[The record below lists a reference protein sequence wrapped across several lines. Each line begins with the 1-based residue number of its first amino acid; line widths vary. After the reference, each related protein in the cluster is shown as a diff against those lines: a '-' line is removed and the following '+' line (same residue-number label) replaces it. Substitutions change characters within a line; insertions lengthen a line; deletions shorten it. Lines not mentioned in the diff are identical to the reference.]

1 MNSRIYWSYA
11 TRSLLRNGQ
20 RTLLAIFCVAVGVLA
35 IVSLQL
41 VGNSVNNSFTTNLRA
56 LNGGDLSVAT
66 VTAPFTTDDIA
77 YFDQLQSQGVI
88 TGYTKVD
95 NIEGQLRANSK
106 TLRSGLAVFD
116 PTQSHFVAQPIF
128 VSPSNVSFN
137 SLVQGNTVVVT
148 KPVADGLNLRVGDS
162 MLLASSSGR
171 STTVTV
177 GGIVQSSGFYAGTN
191 VYMALDGYS
200 ALPSSSGVPVT
211 FNTVYADV
219 PGHSDANALTAKTQI
234 AHKFPLTNIQT
245 TKDLLKSNE
254 QAVSFIRKF
263 LQIVGLLALLI
274 GGIGIINTMQV
285 LLRRRRTEIAMLKT
299 AGYRRRDLYALFGL
313 EAGLIG
319 LLGGAVGALAG
330 TGVSFAVKT
339 LMQNVFSIQLPRNLD
354 PGTILSGVAVGFVTA
369 LIFGLMPIVQASQIK
384 PISVLR
390 ELPERSG
397 ALTVVVGV
405 FLSLILAALFFALA
419 VVILQ
424 NVTVAIFAV
433 GGAGLFFVLLGLFF
447 GFVVWV
453 ISKAPVPERF
463 PWWYVLILVAGIAIA
478 IAITAAIPALGILVL
493 AMALL
498 GIVVVLLPRNWKT
511 NVKLALRNIG
521 RQKARTVTTLL
532 ALYIGIFAIGLV
544 LILGQN
550 LKSKLNSFV
559 ATQSGPNAAILAGYS
574 DKPAVDAQLAQAKG
588 VQSEIVVTDASLQP
602 VSVNGKDI
610 STFVTPGNASG
621 DGGGGGGSDFRG
633 VVRNLNG
640 AQGYDLS
647 AGKLPDTSQI
657 KLVQGNNDTQM
668 GRYLSAS
675 DAGTNN
681 IMLPQDASAA
691 PLNLKLGDTVT
702 VANRFTKTPITLKII
717 GFYTSSS
724 FTATIEPVLADT
736 SVIDTVTNGKPQY
749 VYLLRLDPK
758 SADSILAKVETAV
771 PGIQTLSLADLLNQI
786 NGLLNN
792 LVVMLVAI
800 ASLAMLAGVIIIA
813 NSVALAMLERR
824 RELGILKAV
833 GHTSR
838 SVLSEVLI
846 ENGIIGFV
854 GALLAMFFVS
864 LATYLISRNVF
875 QSPLG
880 LSIPI
885 VLGIVLA
892 TAVVCMGVAAWVANG
907 ATRVRPLEVLRY
919 E

>member
-1 MNSRIYWSYA
+1 MKFRIYWSYA
-11 TRSLLRNGQ
+11 TRSLARNGQ

-41 VGNSVNNSFTTNLRA
+41 VGNSVNASFTTNLRA
-56 LNGGDLSVAT
+56 LNGGDVSITT
-66 VTAPFTTDDIA
+66 VTAPFSTSDVQ
-77 YFDQLQSQGVI
+77 YFSQLQSQGVI
-88 TGYTKVD
+88 TKYASVD
-95 NIEGQLRANSK
+95 NVEGQLRFNSK
-106 TLRSGLAVFD
+106 SLRAGLAVFD
-116 PTQSHFVAQPIF
+116 PAQFPVVGQPTFI
-128 VSPSNVSFN
+128 SPSGG
-137 SLVQGNTVVVT
+137 SLDAITQGNTVVVT
-148 KPVADGLNLRVGDS
+148 KPVADGLNLRVGDT
-162 MLLASSSGR
+162 MNLASSSGR
-171 STTVTV
+171 TTTVTV
-177 GGIVQSSGFYAGTN
+177 GGIIQSQGFYAGTQ
-191 VYMALDGYS
+191 VFMALDTYS
-200 ALPSSSGVPVT
+200 ALPSSSGIPVT

-219 PGHSDANALTAKTQI
+219 PGHTDAAAQAMKTQV
-234 AHKFPLTNIQT
+234 AAKFPLTNIQT
-245 TKDLLKSNE
+245 TKDLLKSNQ
-254 QAVSFIRKF
+254 QAVSFIRQF

-313 EAGLIG
+313 EAALIG
-319 LLGGAVGALAG
+319 LAGGVVGALAG
-330 TGVSFAVKT
+330 TGISFAVKT

-369 LIFGLMPIVQASQIK
+369 LIFGLMPIVQASQVK
-384 PISVLR
+384 PIGVLR

-397 ALTVVVGV
+397 ALTVV
-405 FLSLILAALFFALA
+405 LSVCLGLILAVLFFALA
-419 VVILQ
+419 ATILG
-424 NVTVAIFAV
+424 NVALAIYAV
-433 GGAGLFFVLLGLFF
+433 GGAGIFFVLLGLFF
-447 GFVVWV
+447 GLVVFV
-453 ISKAPVPERF
+453 ISHAPVLETF
-463 PWWYVLILVAGIAIA
+463 KWWYALLVAAGIAIA
-478 IAITAAIPALGILVL
+478 VLITAAIPALGILVL
-493 AMALL
+493 AVALL
-498 GIVVVLLPRNWKT
+498 GIVVVVMPRGWKT

-559 ATQSGPNAAILAGYS
+559 SSQSGPNAAILAGAS
-574 DKPAVDAQLAQAKG
+574 DKAAVDAQLAQVKG
-588 VQSEIVVTDASLQP
+588 IQSETVVTDAALEP
-602 VSVNGKDI
+602 VSVNGRDI
-610 STFVTPGNASG
+610 TTFVTPGNATGS
-621 DGGGGGGSDFRG
+621 GGGADFRG
-633 VVRNLNG
+633 VTRSLNG
-640 AQGYDLS
+640 AQGFDL
-647 AGKLPDTSQI
+647 AQGKVPDPSQI
-657 KLVQGNNDTQM
+657 KLAQGNNDTQI
-668 GRYLSAS
+668 GRYLNAS

-681 IMLPQDASAA
+681 VMLPVEASQA
-691 PLNLKLGDTVT
+691 PLSLKLGDTVT
-702 VANRFTKTPITLKII
+702 VANRFTKQPVTLTVI
-717 GFYTSSS
+717 GFYTAPS

-736 SVIDTVTNGKPQY
+736 SVINTVTNGKPQY

-758 SADSILAKVETAV
+758 SADSILAKVETSV

-838 SVLSEVLI
+838 SVLGEVLI
-846 ENGIIGFV
+846 ENGIIGFT
-854 GALLAMFFVS
+854 GAVLAMFFVS
-864 LATYLISRNVF
+864 LATFFISKAVF
-875 QSPLG
+875 QTPLS

-885 VLGIVLA
+885 VLGVVAA
-892 TAVVCMGVAAWVANG
+892 TAVVCMVVAGGVASG

>member
-1 MNSRIYWSYA
+1 MKFRIYWSYA
-11 TRSLLRNGQ
+11 TRSLARNGQ

-41 VGNSVNNSFTTNLRA
+41 VGNSVNASFTTNLRA
-56 LNGGDLSVAT
+56 LNGGDVSIAT
-66 VTAPFTTDDIA
+66 VTAPFTTQDVT
-77 YFDQLQSQGVI
+77 YFDQLKSQGVV
-88 TGYTKVD
+88 TNYARVD
-95 NIEGQLRANSK
+95 NIEAQLRANSQS
-106 TLRSGLAVFD
+106 LRSGLAVFD
-116 PTQSHFVAQPIF
+116 PTQFPLVGQPVF
-128 VSPSNVSFN
+128 LAPSNGSL
-137 SLVQGNTVVVT
+137 SALVQGNTVVLT
-148 KPVADGLNLRVGDS
+148 KPIADALSLHVGDT
-162 MLLASSSGR
+162 LQLASSVGR
-171 STTVTV
+171 ATTVMV
-177 GGIVQSSGFYAGTN
+177 GGIIQSQGFFAGRN
-191 VYMALDGYS
+191 VYMALDAFS
-200 ALPSSSGVPVT
+200 ALPSSSGLPVT

-219 PGHSDANALTAKTQI
+219 PGHSDANATTLKNQVKA
-234 AHKFPLTNIQT
+234 KFPLTNIQT
-245 TKDLLKSNE
+245 TNDLLQSNQ

-299 AGYRRRDLYALFGL
+299 AGYRRRDLYTLFGL

-319 LLGGAVGALAG
+319 LLGGVVGALAG
-330 TGVSFAVKT
+330 TAVSFAVKT

-384 PISVLR
+384 PIGVLR
-390 ELPERSG
+390 ELPEKSG
-397 ALTVVVGV
+397 ALTVVLGI

-424 NVTVAIFAV
+424 NVTVAVFAV
-433 GGAGLFFVLLGLFF
+433 GGAGVFFLVLSAFF
-447 GFVVWV
+447 GLVVFV
-453 ISKAPVPERF
+453 ISKAPVLESFR
-463 PWWYVLILVAGIAIA
+463 WWYLLLVAAGTAIA
-478 IAITAAIPALGILVL
+478 ILLTIAIPALGILVL
-493 AMALL
+493 AVALL
-498 GIVVVLLPRNWKT
+498 GVVVVLLPRNWKT

-521 RQKARTVTTLL
+521 RQKTRTVTTLL

-559 ATQSGPNAAILAGYS
+559 SSQNGPNAAIIVGYN
-574 DKPAVDAQLAQAKG
+574 DKPTVDQQLAQVKG
-588 VQSEIVVTDASLQP
+588 VQSENVTSDAQLQP
-602 VSVNGKDI
+602 VSVNGQSI
-610 STFVTPGNASG
+610 ASFITPGNA
-621 DGGGGGGSDFRG
+621 GGGGGGGGGDYRS
-633 VVRNLNG
+633 VVRNLSG
-640 AQGYDLS
+640 MQGYDLAS
-647 AGKLPDTSQI
+647 GKVPDTTQI
-657 KLVQGNNDTQM
+657 TLTMGFNDTQI

-675 DAGTNN
+675 DAGTDH
-681 IMLPQDASAA
+681 IMLPVETTKA
-691 PLNLKLGDTVT
+691 PLNLKLNDTVT
-702 VANRFTKTPITLKII
+702 VANRFTKQPTTLTVV
-717 GFYTSSS
+717 GFYSTTS
-724 FTATIEPVLADT
+724 FTATLEPVLADVGVVNT
-736 SVIDTVTNGKPQY
+736 ITNGKPQY

-758 SADSILAKVETAV
+758 SADAILAKIEAAA
-771 PGIQTLSLADLLNQI
+771 PGIETFSLADVLNQI

-846 ENGIIGFV
+846 ENGIIGFT

-864 LATYLISRNVF
+864 LATFLISKKVF
-875 QSPLG
+875 QTPLS
-880 LSIPI
+880 LSVPI
-885 VLGIVLA
+885 VLGVVLA
-892 TAVVCMGVAAWVANG
+892 TAVVCMVVAAWVANG